1 MAEDPS
7 AAVNEYRAQITTDI
21 QECVERMGCQPI
33 LFIGSGLSKRYF
45 GAPSW
50 EELLAVLAKQC
61 PLIDKGYPYYKQT
74 FRTPMAVGEE
84 FARLYQQ
91 WAWDKGKNQ
100 FPAKLFEE
108 DVPAQAYLKYAIA
121 QHLRSVTPEMMADIK
136 SKAAQAEIAV
146 LQSIRP
152 HAIITTNQDQFL
164 ELAFPE
170 YQPVIGQSIISS
182 SQVLFGEIFK
192 IHGCVS
198 EPNGIVF
205 TQKDYDEFLVKKKYL
220 SAKLLT
226 YFSEH
231 PLLFLGYS
239 ASDPNIRAILSD
251 IDEAIPRPGPAGAII
266 PNIYI
271 LEWRKE
277 IPPGYVPAK
286 EKLIEIDAGKS
297 VRIKAIETDEFGWV
311 FSAFG
316 SQQPLNGVSPKI
328 LRALLHRSY
337 DLVRHDIPRKTVQAD
352 FQMLEQ
358 AVKTG
363 PEFAK
368 LFGISTVGKASSNAA
383 DYPYILSDVAERIA
397 GKKAYWHVAQTCIDR
412 IQAVKGVNIKASDNQ
427 YHCATKTGRG
437 TKSVAHKYSNAFV
450 ALCEV
455 IRKGG
460 DYKLDL

>member
-1 MAEDPS
+1 MAEEPS
-7 AAVNEYRAQITTDI
+7 AAVKDYRDQLSAEI
-21 QECVERMGCQPI
+21 QQCVERMGCQPI

-74 FRTPMAVGEE
+74 FGAPMAVGEE

-100 FPAKLFEE
+100 FPAELFKE
-108 DVPAQAYLKYAIA
+108 DVPPQAYLKYTIA
-121 QHLRSVTPEMMADIK
+121 QHLQSITPKAMSDIK
-136 SKAAQAEIAV
+136 TDAMQAEIAS
-146 LQSIRP
+146 LQGVKP
-152 HAIITTNQDQFL
+152 HAVITTNHDQFL

-205 TQKDYDEFLVKKKYL
+205 TQKDYDDFLVKKKYL

-231 PLLFLGYS
+231 PLLFVGYS

-271 LEWRKE
+271 LEWRKDSQV
-277 IPPGYVPAK
+277 GYVPAK
-286 EKLIEIDAGKS
+286 EKLIEIDPGKS
-297 VRIKAIETDEFGWV
+297 IRIKAIETDEFDWV

-316 SQQPLNGVSPKI
+316 SQQPLNGVSPKV

-368 LFGISTVGKASSNAA
+368 LFGISTVNKASSNAA
-383 DYPYILSDVAERIA
+383 DYPYILSEVAERIA
-397 GKKAYWHVAQTCIDR
+397 GKGTYWNVAQTCIER
-412 IQAVKGVNIKASDNQ
+412 ILAEKHVNIKASDNQ
-427 YHCATKTGRG
+427 YHSATKTGRG
-437 TKSVAHKYSNAFV
+437 AKSVAHKYSDAFV
-450 ALCEV
+450 TLCKA
-455 IRKGG
+455 IRKEE
-460 DYKLDL
+460 DYELDL